1 MHWLGDECSTFSRSA
16 RACCESFHFYN
27 QIMPHNNNIQIRMC
41 CQCYKESSVVPEHAP
56 TVTPEILFSSH
67 VAALRNLLEGGIIN
81 DHWLVA

>member
-1 MHWLGDECSTFSRSA
+1 
-16 RACCESFHFYN
+16 
-27 QIMPHNNNIQIRMC
+27 MPHNNNIQIRMC
-41 CQCYKESSVVPEHAP
+41 RQCYWESSVVPEHAP